1 MKDQV
6 SIAIYDEDQYFSLG
20 LKNLLLD
27 YFSRRNI
34 SVNIDDEQNGRENH
48 IELIFSSASEK
59 ARYLPYHLD
68 SHTHSVAKMFFHIG
82 TPGRCREI
90 RGGCGWRYAGSL
102 PRRAS
107 YDAFDEMLTGA
118 LARRSLGER
127 PERCPS
133 CAGKYLSSREKQVMT
148 YLRQGFS
155 QAQVAVRMQLSV
167 KTVHSHKRSL
177 MQKMALKNKHDF
189 IYWLIQ

>member
-34 SVNIDDEQNGRENH
+34 SVNIDEEQDGRENH
-48 IELIFSSASEK
+48 IELIFSSASDK
-59 ARYLPYHLD
+59 GRHLRYHLD
-68 SHTHSVAKMFFHIG
+68 SDINSATKMFFHIG

-102 PRRAS
+102 PRRTS
-107 YDAFDEMLTGA
+107 YACFDEMLTEA
-118 LARRSLGER
+118 LAKYSPGER

-133 CAGKYLSSREKQVMT
+133 CAEKYLSSREKQVMT

-155 QAQVAVRMQLSV
+155 QAQVAARMQLSV

>member
-1 MKDQV
+1 MNNQI
-6 SIAIYDEDQYFSLG
+6 SISIYDEDQYLSLG
-20 LKNLLLD
+20 LKNLLLE
-27 YFSRRNI
+27 YFARHNI
-34 SVNIDDEQNGRENH
+34 SVNIDNEQEGREH
-48 IELIFSSASEK
+48 HVELVFSSATYK
-59 ARYLPYHLD
+59 DRHLLYHLGSD
-68 SHTHSVAKMFFHIG
+68 VNSATKMFFHIG

-107 YDAFDEMLTGA
+107 YAAFDELLTGA
-118 LARRSLGER
+118 LAKLPPCER

-133 CAGKYLSSREKQVMT
+133 CAKKYLSLREIQVMN
-148 YLRQGFS
+148 YLRQGLS
-155 QAQVAVRMQLSV
+155 QAQVAAHMQLSF

-177 MQKMALKNKHDF
+177 MKKMALKNKHDF

>member
-59 ARYLPYHLD
+59 ARHLPYHLD
-68 SHTHSVAKMFFHIG
+68 SDTHSAAKMFFHIG

-118 LARRSLGER
+118 LARRSPGER
-127 PERCPS
+127 LERCPS

-155 QAQVAVRMQLSV
+155 QSQVAARMQLSV